1 MEKLRS
7 SSALKSLCYVL
18 IPILVAILLFSI
30 YHAAFVNEYGDLE
43 NGTEYLKSEQ
53 FADNYFYKVSD
64 RVAKCRNEEEGES
77 SNYIEIEGENGQKI
91 YYCDNRWDTSYYG
104 GIPAYINYIVINR
117 ETGDIFTNI
126 KTDNYETEKEE
137 MKNNTVYWFLENN
150 AIDTNIELLNQDNL
164 KYSYEY
170 AYYVTDEDNGYM
182 DKYDIYTSYDE
193 TNIGIYTNYGINK
206 ILYQYMLEH
215 KTTPIYSIIVS
226 GIALIII
233 AIYLVNSIGHKEGT
247 DEIVL
252 NRMDEIPYEI
262 VTIVGLILLCI
273 FLSIAVSLGEASNAI
288 IIAVGVLCYL
298 ICYAICAI
306 WGVTTIKRIKAK
318 QFLKSFL
325 TYRIIRWIYRKIKK
339 YFEVIDQKASGEK
352 RLFRYYLIFLFVSIL
367 LATTMITGIGIL
379 LLIIFWIWVYY
390 KMKKYIIQQDKI
402 KNALK
407 EIYEGK
413 QEVYLSTDELE
424 GVLKEMAIYVN
435 DIAGGFSNAIAE
447 SMKSERLKTE
457 LITNVS
463 HDIKTPLTSI
473 INYVDLLKKEEIEN
487 DKIKEYIEI
496 LDKKSQRLKKLTEDL
511 IEASKVSSGSV
522 KLNIESINIKELF
535 NQCIGEF
542 KDKFE
547 EKNLKIEVSMPNKE
561 IRINADNRYMYRIIE
576 NLFSNI
582 TKYALEA
589 SRVYIDM
596 EEEQRNLK
604 ISIKNISKDKLNISS
619 DELMQ
624 RFVRGDR
631 SRYTEG
637 SGLGLSIAKSLTELQ
652 GGTFNISIDG
662 DLFKVDMTWKEI

>member
-1 MEKLRS
+1 MEKLKS

>member
-170 AYYVTDEDNGYM
+170 AYYVTAEDNGYM

>member
-170 AYYVTDEDNGYM
+170 AYYVTAEDNGYM

-367 LATTMITGIGIL
+367 LATTVITGIGIL